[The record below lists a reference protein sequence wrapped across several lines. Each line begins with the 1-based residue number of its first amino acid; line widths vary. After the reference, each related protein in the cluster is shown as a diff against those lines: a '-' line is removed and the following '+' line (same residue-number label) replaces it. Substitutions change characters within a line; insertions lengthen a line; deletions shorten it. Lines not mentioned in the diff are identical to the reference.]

1 MDRRETAALL
11 AYIGR
16 LDPRT
21 IRTDPGEARDQLAQ
35 WHELLGNEDDDV
47 PMATTHG
54 WDARVVARRHI
65 RTSSY
70 PILPAD
76 VARPWEKYRRDRLAR
91 HSDPTPPV
99 DPDDQAAWTAALVAT
114 RRAVAAGTAQ
124 PAQARAITTGRD
136 GIDPKLK
143 ARLRAIGSCIPPAA
157 RASLAPYRPAR
168 AAREAA
174 VAQGLPDALSVR
186 CEWCL
191 AQPGEP
197 CRRRRIGPDDG
208 ARGTTPRATPH
219 PGRLDLAAS
228 QQAQQTEQAQQPAV
242 A

>member
-21 IRTDPGEARDQLAQ
+21 IRTDQGEARDQLAQ
-35 WHELLGNEDDDV
+35 WHELLGDV
-47 PMATTHG
+47 PMATPHG
-54 WDARVVARRHI
+54 WDARVAARQHI
-65 RTSSY
+65 RTSPY
-70 PILPAD
+70 QILPAD
-76 VARPWEKYRRDRLAR
+76 VARPWGSYRRDRLAR
-91 HSDPTPPV
+91 HTDPTPSV
-99 DPDDQAAWTAALVAT
+99 DPDDQAAWTAELVLT

-124 PAQARAITTGRD
+124 PAQARAITSGRD
-136 GIDPKLK
+136 GIDPRLE
-143 ARLRAIGSCIPPAA
+143 ARLREIGSCIPPAA
-157 RASLAPYRPAR
+157 RAALAPYRPAR

-208 ARGTTPRATPH
+208 VRGTAPRATPH
-219 PGRLDLAAS
+219 PGRLDLAA
-228 QQAQQTEQAQQPAV
+228 AQQTQQTQQAQQPAM

>member
-1 MDRRETAALL
+1 MDRREIAALL

-21 IRTDPGEARDQLAQ
+21 IRTDQGEARDQLAQ
-35 WHELLGNEDDDV
+35 WHELLDDDM
-47 PMATTHG
+47 PMATPHG
-54 WDARVVARRHI
+54 WDARAAALRHVQV
-65 RTSSY
+65 SPY

-76 VARPWEKYRRDRLAR
+76 IARPWKSYRRDRLSR
-91 HSDPTPPV
+91 HTDPTPSV
-99 DPDDQAAWTAALVAT
+99 APDDQAAWTAELVGA
-114 RRAVAAGTAQ
+114 RRAVATGAAQ
-124 PAQARAITTGRD
+124 PAQARAITSGRD
-136 GIDPKLK
+136 GVDPRLE
-143 ARLRAIGSCIPPAA
+143 ARLREIGSCIPPAA
-157 RASLAPYRPAR
+157 RAALAPYRPAR

-174 VAQGLPDALSVR
+174 IVQGKPDALSVR

-197 CRRRRIGPDDG
+197 CRRRRIGPDGG
-208 ARGTTPRATPH
+208 ARGTAPLATPH

-228 QQAQQTEQAQQPAV
+228 QQAQQPEQARQPAT